1 MCKLAV
7 YRGGETGECVER
19 EEEIDVYQ
27 LAYAS
32 KKGRTRVVGS
42 DGQELSWFDIIKLY
56 SKREP
61 RAWIMFS
68 VYYDLMERGRVVKRG
83 PHKEGFTLYRSGKPV
98 ANIFVLEETVQFKV
112 SKIIEWLD
120 YSRRQ
125 QRDLIV
131 AIVDKHGDTSYYMIE
146 SFD

>member
-7 YRGGETGECVER
+7 YHGGETGECIEK
-19 EEEIDVYQ
+19 EKEIDVYQ
-27 LAYAS
+27 LAYS
-32 KKGRTRVVGS
+32 CKKGGTKVVGPE
-42 DGQELSWFDIIKLY
+42 GRELTWFDIIKLY
-56 SKREP
+56 SKDEP

-68 VYYDLMERGRVVKRG
+68 VYYDLKERGRVVKRG
-83 PHKEGFTLYRSGKPV
+83 PHKEGFTLYRGDKPV
-98 ANIFVLEETVQFKV
+98 ANVFVLEETVQFKI

-125 QRDLIV
+125 QRDLII
-131 AIVDKHGDTSYYMIE
+131 AIVDKHGDTSYYMLE